1 MEEPLEIVIL
11 GGGTAGWM
19 AAAGLGGACYPP
31 SRCRVRLVE
40 SDEIGIVGVGE
51 ATLPHI
57 KNFNDSLGIDEAEM
71 MRATNATFKLG
82 VQFVDWGFKGSSLC
96 PPVRS
101 SRIGRRRASASTSN
115 GARSLDAGRDWDIQ
129 EFSFACMAAQANRF
143 DFPATGKPTIN
154 STYSYAYHF
163 DASLY
168 AKFLRQLAEP
178 RGVVRTEGKVRDV
191 EQDPDS
197 GDIRALIMESGER
210 IAGDFFIDCSGFRSL
225 LLGGKLGA
233 QWEDWSKWLPC
244 DRALAGTDRTLRR
257 TDALHARRRR
267 WTRAGAGAFRCST
280 APATAMSFP
289 AASSTRTRRAR
300 SCSTRLDEPTLAEPR
315 LLKFQAGR
323 RVQSWQRNCVALGL
337 SSGFLEPL
345 ESTSIYLIQIAIMH
359 LLPLLPGKRHD
370 QRLVDEFNRRMDV
383 EYERIRDFLILH
395 YHLNS
400 RDDSELWRYC
410 RTMEVPESL
419 QRKIALFRHSGIV
432 EQYKDGLFTPPS
444 WLSVLPRPGPDA
456 GAFQSACRSDAAQ
469 SPAQGTRRSARG
481 HPRPDRRVAQAFVVH
496 RALRQCAAARATRF
510 CMKPKAGYERA
521 GQIGR
526 RRRPRRAVVARRGG
540 GAASARPHRRARP
553 RRRAAVAAHR
563 SRCLCR
569 SRRRLRAMH
578 RLLGLDEQIVLKLC
592 RAVPMVASALFQLGE
607 ERAALRPRL

>member
-1 MEEPLEIVIL
+1 MDNQVEEPLEIVVL

-19 AAAGLGGACYPP
+19 AAAGLAALLPA

-40 SDEIGIVGVGE
+40 SEEIGIVGVGE

-82 VQFVDWGFKGSSLC
+82 VQFVDWGFKGSSYIH
-96 PPVRS
+96 PFGVH
-101 SRIGRRRASASTSN
+101 GSADS
-115 GARSLDAGRDWDIQ
+115 GLGFHQQWRRSLDAGRDWDIQ

-143 DFPATGKPTIN
+143 DFPATGKPTVN

-168 AKFLRQLAEP
+168 AKFLRRLSEL
-178 RGVVRTEGKVRDV
+178 RGVIRTEGKVRDV
-191 EQDPDS
+191 EQDADS

-210 IAGDFFIDCSGFRSL
+210 IAGDFFVDCSGFHSL

-233 QWEDWSKWLPC
+233 EWEDWSKWLPC
-244 DRALAGTDRTLRR
+244 DRALPVPTERCGELTPY
-257 TDALHARRRR
+257 
-267 WTRAGAGAFRCST
+267 TRV
-280 APATAMSFP
+280 TAMDAGWRWRIPLQHRTGNGYVF
-289 AASSTRTRRAR
+289 SSRFIDEDKAR
-300 SCSTRLDEPTLAEPR
+300 QDLLDALDEPTLAEPR

-337 SSGFLEPL
+337 SGGFLEPL

-359 LLPLLPGKRHD
+359 LLPLLPGKRYD

-400 RDDSELWRYC
+400 RDDTELWRYC
-410 RTMEVPESL
+410 RAMEVPDSL
-419 QRKIALFRHSGIV
+419 QRKIALFSHSGIV

-444 WLSVLPRPGPDA
+444 WLSVYLG
-456 GAFQSACRSDAAQ
+456 
-469 SPAQGTRRSARG
+469 QGLTPQHFNPLAEAI
-481 HPRPDRRVAQAFVVH
+481 PVN
-496 RALRQCAAARATRF
+496 
-510 CMKPKAGYERA
+510 
-521 GQIGR
+521 
-526 RRRPRRAVVARRGG
+526 
-540 GAASARPHRRARP
+540 
-553 RRRAAVAAHR
+553 
-563 SRCLCR
+563 
-569 SRRRLRAMH
+569 
-578 RLLGLDEQIVLKLC
+578 RLLKELDDLREDIRDRIDELPKHSSFIARYANAQQ
-592 RAVPMVASALFQLGE
+592 ASDMLLHEAEG
-607 ERAALRPRL
+607 RV